1 MRGDW
6 MLKKLILWLYAYLND
21 IRGEF
26 SLQPIDYSQIELPK
40 EVLDSFASAM
50 VPEIKKFYESDF
62 GREYF
67 NKWLEKQPEYA

>member
-1 MRGDW
+1 M
-6 MLKKLILWLYAYLND
+6 KLIENIKWIIHYLNTD
-21 IRGEF
+21 TRGEF
-26 SLQPIDYSQIELPK
+26 SFKPIDYSKIELPK

-62 GREYF
+62 GKEYF

>member
-1 MRGDW
+1 MKFIDTI
-6 MLKKLILWLYAYLND
+6 KYIIHYLATD

-26 SLQPIDYSQIELPK
+26 SFTPVDYSKIELPK

-62 GREYF
+62 GKEYF
-67 NKWLEKQPEYA
+67 NKWLEKHPEYA